1 MQRAFDLFTRPPK
14 HMRMLV
20 DTAEKVNKSGLLDNT
35 DPAVVLQRLRQVKP
49 LLLISHVLI
58 AVDLTISTLYLY
70 NRATIVSQS
79 CHNTPESKTSMQTI
93 NWNNQV
99 PPGKTGHCCV
109 RLC

>member
-20 DTAEKVNKSGLLDNT
+20 DTADKVNKSGLLDNT

-58 AVDLTISTLYLY
+58 AVDLTISTLYLFTLHV
-70 NRATIVSQS
+70 ATIVPQS
-79 CHNTPESKTSMQTI
+79 CHNRVTI
-93 NWNNQV
+93 V
-99 PPGKTGHCCV
+99 SHADY
-109 RLC
+109 